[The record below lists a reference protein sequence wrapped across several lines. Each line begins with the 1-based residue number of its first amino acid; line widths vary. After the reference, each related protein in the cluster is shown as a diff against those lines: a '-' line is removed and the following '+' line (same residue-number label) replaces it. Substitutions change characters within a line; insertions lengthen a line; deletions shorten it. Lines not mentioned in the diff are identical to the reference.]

1 LGPDSQRSALPRT
14 LQRLAAVNF
23 PSFFTELK
31 RRNVYKVAVVYAIVG
46 WLVMQIA
53 ATVVPALHLS
63 DAITSTVVLLVIL
76 GFPIALILA
85 WAFELT
91 PEGIKRTDEIEPGRQ
106 SPNRAWI
113 YVVVIAGAI
122 SMALFFLGRYTAPT
136 KLSGSATAAAKSIAV
151 LPFENLSEDK
161 ANAYFAEG
169 IQDEILT
176 RLSKIADLKVISRT
190 STQHYKSAPENLREI
205 AKQLGV
211 AHILEGRVQKS
222 GESVRV
228 NVQLIQAAS
237 DSHLWADTYDRKLI
251 DIFGVES
258 EIAKAIAESLQAKI
272 TGIEKQELAAKPTN
286 NPDAY
291 DAYLRGLALYLRGFR
306 AIDFINSTKSLEEA
320 VRLDPR
326 FAQAWALL
334 ARGHGN
340 LYFFGFDA
348 TAARREAAHEAL
360 VTAEKLQPD
369 LAETQLAK
377 GWYLFR
383 VERDFNGAKRVCE
396 TLRSMW
402 PNNADAL
409 TLLSYILARQDN
421 LAEAKA
427 RVQDALALDPRNVPL
442 LKTVVVFARMER
454 RFTDALKQC
463 DRVLDIVP
471 ADPGAILDKVT
482 VYQALGEL
490 DKAEALLTTFH
501 PAVDD
506 DNMARVLAYQKLL
519 QRRYPE
525 GVALLKSYLASPT
538 PLLRTRPS
546 RIRISLGDFQ
556 RLSGDAPAANAS
568 YARAR
573 DELDAQLKQQ
583 PDNSEIISALAQAYA
598 GLGDKKVA
606 LQYAEQALAL
616 RPESQDVV
624 LARLYEEDLAR
635 IEARFGEAHRA
646 IKVLQHLLTVPY
658 GNPPITPALL
668 RLDPTFDPL
677 QNDPRFQKLCEEKK
691 P

>member
-1 LGPDSQRSALPRT
+1 MNPK
-14 LQRLAAVNF
+14 NF
-23 PSFFTELK
+23 FIELK

-46 WLVMQIA
+46 WLVMQVA
-53 ATVVPALHLS
+53 DTVVPALHLS
-63 DAITSTVVLLVIL
+63 DAITSAVVLLVIL

-91 PEGIKRTDEIEPGRQ
+91 PEGIKRTDEIEPGLR

-122 SMALFFLGRYTAPT
+122 SVGLFFLGRYTAPT
-136 KLSGSATAAAKSIAV
+136 KLSGSANAAAKSIAV

-190 STQHYKSAPENLREI
+190 STQHYRSAPENLREI

-222 GESVRV
+222 GDAVRV

-237 DSHLWADTYDRKLI
+237 DSHLWADTYDRKLT

-258 EIAKAIAESLQAKI
+258 EIAKTIADQLQAKI

-383 VERDFNGAKRVCE
+383 VERDFDGAKRICE
-396 TLRSMW
+396 TLRSKW
-402 PNNADAL
+402 PNNAEAL
-409 TLLSYILARQDN
+409 TLLSYILARQDH

-427 RVQDALALDPRNVPL
+427 RLQDALALDPRNVQL
-442 LKTVVVFARMER
+442 LKTVGVLARMER
-454 RFTDALKQC
+454 RFTDALKQG
-463 DRVLDIVP
+463 DRILDIVP
-471 ADPGAILDKVT
+471 GDPGAILDKVT
-482 VYQALGEL
+482 IYQALGEL

-501 PAVDD
+501 PAADD
-506 DNMARVLAYQKLL
+506 DYMARVLAYQKLL
-519 QRRYPE
+519 QRRYPD

-538 PLLRTRPS
+538 PLLRIRLS
-546 RIRISLGDFQ
+546 QIRIALGDFQ

-583 PDNSEIISALAQAYA
+583 PDNSEIISALAQAYT
-598 GLGDKKVA
+598 GLGNKKVA
-606 LQYAEQALAL
+606 LQHAEQALAL

-635 IEARFGEAHRA
+635 IEARFGEADRA
-646 IKVLQHLLTVPY
+646 IKGLQYLLTVAY
-658 GNPPITPALL
+658 GDPPLTPALL

-677 QNDPRFQKLCEEKK
+677 RNDSRFQKLCEEKQ